1 MAEKANT
8 KARTQVR
15 SFDEAW
21 KIGDHE
27 RAAQLCAVPASATV
41 SVNNTQ
47 IRFQRGEGV
56 VRNFRA
62 RRGDHGNQSG
72 LAGIGK
78 SNQADIG
85 QEFQLQ
91 TDMPL
96 LAWKT
101 IFMFARSLVPGLG
114 KVLIAASAPAS
125 VCDQHALARGGE
137 IGDGRAMLVE
147 RQR

>member
-8 KARTQVR
+8 KARAQVR
-15 SFDEAW
+15 SFDEAG

-41 SVNNTQ
+41 SVNDTQ
-47 IRFQRGEGV
+47 IRFQRGKGI

-62 RRGDHGNQSG
+62 RRRDHGNQSG

-78 SNQADIG
+78 SDQADIG

-91 TDMPL
+91 THMAL
-96 LAWKT
+96 RTRWSAV
-101 IFMFARSLVPGLG
+101 ARSAMVAPCSSNANVPTGTCR
-114 KVLIAASAPAS
+114 IMS
-125 VCDQHALARGGE
+125 
-137 IGDGRAMLVE
+137 
-147 RQR
+147 